1 MVQAA
6 DYGGRQ
12 KEASLIIAPREP
24 NVGGRI
30 RSLRASQGLSLRL
43 LAQRSGLS
51 TNAISLIE
59 RGQNS
64 PTVSSLHQL
73 ATALEVPI
81 TAFFEDVRE
90 QATVYVRREGRLRS
104 DGGGI
109 SMESLGI
116 GLPNQ
121 KLAPFLVT
129 LRPGAGNTDAPI
141 SHSGEELVYVLAGEI
156 NYRVADES
164 YRLRMGDS
172 LLFEAGQPHSMANP
186 GTLPADMVLVFEIGD
201 GGPPTGQHIPGDTE
215 EPTPA
220 QAPLQAKEA
229 RR

>member
-1 MVQAA
+1 M
-6 DYGGRQ
+6 
-12 KEASLIIAPREP
+12 
-24 NVGGRI
+24 
-30 RSLRASQGLSLRL
+30 RASQGLSLRL

-104 DGGGI
+104 DGEGI

-129 LRPGAGNTDAPI
+129 LQPGAGNTDAPI
-141 SHSGEELVYVLAGEI
+141 SHSGEELVYVLTGEI

-186 GTLPADMVLVFEIGD
+186 GTLPAAIVLVFEIGD